1 MTAAPDAILEQAFIG
16 ARTFNAFSPRPVED
30 ETLLRL
36 YDLMRWGPTSMNC
49 QPGRYLFVKSTAAK
63 EQLTA
68 ALAPGNVAKTMA
80 APVTAIV
87 AFDTR
92 FYDHLPAQFPAVA
105 DARSTFAD
113 NPALA
118 DATAFRNGTLQ
129 GAYLILAARLLGLDC
144 GPMSGFDADRL
155 NATFFPD
162 GRYKANFLVNRGYGD
177 PSGNYPRGPRLAFD
191 EVARIV

>member
-113 NPALA
+113 NTPSSSANRADSTVSRLEVIAWDPASCRGRGA
-118 DATAFRNGTLQ
+118 AAPPANGPPPRPRR
-129 GAYLILAARLLGLDC
+129 AASGRAPA
-144 GPMSGFDADRL
+144 GPGGTPARSNDRR
-155 NATFFPD
+155 AW
-162 GRYKANFLVNRGYGD
+162 
-177 PSGNYPRGPRLAFD
+177 
-191 EVARIV
+191 